1 MTENKVKVIN
11 VKLDAETKSK
21 FETLAYLQGVKLQD
35 LCLQLINTAINDN
48 ADAIADAEKLRA
60 KFKQ

>member
-1 MTENKVKVIN
+1 MSEKSKVIN

-21 FETLAYLQGVKLQD
+21 FETLAYLQDMSLQD
-35 LCLQLINTAINDN
+35 LTLQLIKDSI
-48 ADAIADAEKLRA
+48 DANGGVIADAEQLRA